1 MASSHLETLQ
11 AAAIVIVA
19 ALGALTIGTLFL
31 FAALEHDAH
40 LRARNIRT
48 RRADRR
54 QA

>member
-40 LRARNIRT
+40 MRAR
-48 RRADRR
+48 RAKARFDRR
-54 QA
+54 EGR